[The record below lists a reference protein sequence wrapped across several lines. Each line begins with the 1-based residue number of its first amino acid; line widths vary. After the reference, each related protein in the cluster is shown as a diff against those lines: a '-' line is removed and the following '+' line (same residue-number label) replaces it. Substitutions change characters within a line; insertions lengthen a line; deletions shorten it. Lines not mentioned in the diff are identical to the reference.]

1 MSSADRS
8 TQDLAALYR
17 DIFETDARGA
27 AILEDLH
34 ARFGVVKVHTD
45 GGIDAVL
52 KTYKSAAKAEIVG
65 YILNRIAQANGDR
78 PINPQD
84 QEDPPA

>member
-1 MSSADRS
+1 MTDPEA
-8 TQDLAALYR
+8 LAGLYR

-34 ARFGVVKVHTD
+34 ARFGVVRVTTN
-45 GGIDAVL
+45 GGVDAVL
-52 KTYKSAAKAEIVG
+52 KTFTSAAQAQVLG
-65 YILNRIAQANGDR
+65 YILNQIANANGDR

-84 QEDPPA
+84 EDTPT